1 MEKLWMDMD
10 NVLSFVLSSAA
21 QYDPFKCY
29 SREQTQKKALRV
41 YSPKHM
47 LSFSRDPISHASI
60 LNVSH

>member
-1 MEKLWMDMD
+1 MDMD

-29 SREQTQKKALRV
+29 RGEQTKKALRV